1 MCKRGRCPEPSDG
14 FRRAPRR
21 PGPRPGFSAPARP
34 GRRGGGWTEVE
45 IPIESVEAAVPEILK
60 LGAEAEVLAPAELR
74 AAVVRTLR
82 TMHRTYGL

>member
-1 MCKRGRCPEPSDG
+1 M
-14 FRRAPRR
+14 
-21 PGPRPGFSAPARP
+21 
-34 GRRGGGWTEVE
+34 
-45 IPIESVEAAVPEILK
+45 PEILK